1 MNWMRKRVKEGG
13 IQGVISL
20 PVSSLPPPS
29 SFPPSPLR
37 CGCFAGTITNWHFI
51 MGRATGADGPRPNKW
66 CWGRGCRPAS
76 ESVCFQ
82 PRSVALHRI
91 SKPHTNEKK
100 SYIKDSSPPPPPSFK
115 KKHIYQQWG
124 MVGEALI
131 EVWGGSTV
139 LSALIPL
146 GKERALHLSGS
157 LSYTQ
162 KAS

>member
-1 MNWMRKRVKEGG
+1 MLFSQLKAQNMHRYTAGYSLWAWAYSLVVSTTVGKQEEKTERNMNWMRERVREGG

-29 SFPPSPLR
+29 SLPPSPLR

-51 MGRATGADGPRPNKW
+51 MGRATGADGPHPNKW

-100 SYIKDSSPPPPPSFK
+100 SYIKDSSSPTTSFF
-115 KKHIYQQWG
+115 
-124 MVGEALI
+124 
-131 EVWGGSTV
+131 
-139 LSALIPL
+139 
-146 GKERALHLSGS
+146 
-157 LSYTQ
+157 
-162 KAS
+162 